1 MEMKMNHGCPFC
13 AAGIQEIDYKD
24 IKTLSRYIT
33 ENGKIIPGRMS
44 GLCRFHQAA
53 LTKAIKRDRNVA
65 LLPFVNND

>member
-13 AAGIQEIDYKD
+13 GAGIQEIDYKD
-24 IKTLSRYIT
+24 TKTLSRYVT

-53 LTKAIKRDRNVA
+53 LTKAIKRARNVA
-65 LLPFVNND
+65 LMPFVDND